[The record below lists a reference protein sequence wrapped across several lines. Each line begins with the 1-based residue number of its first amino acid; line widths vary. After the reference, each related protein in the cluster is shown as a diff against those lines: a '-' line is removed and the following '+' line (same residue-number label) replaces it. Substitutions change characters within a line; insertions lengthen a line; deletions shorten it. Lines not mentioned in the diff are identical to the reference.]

1 MAEAYLGEIRTFAF
15 NFAPAGWLM
24 CNGQTLAISSY
35 TAVFALLGTT
45 YGGNGTSTFQLPNL
59 QSRVGIHQGTGAGL
73 STYVL
78 GQASGVENVALLINN
93 MPQHNHLIATSA
105 SQGTSSTPG
114 GNVPGAATYAV
125 GLQKQPVLSYATSSD
140 GSTLAASAV
149 SISGGSVPHSNI
161 QPYLC
166 LNFCIAMQG
175 IFPSRN

>member
-15 NFAPAGWLM
+15 NFAPAGWQQ

-35 TAVFALLGTT
+35 SALFALVGTY

-73 STYVL
+73 STYVI
-78 GQASGVENVALLINN
+78 GQASGAETVALLLNN
-93 MPQHNHLIATSA
+93 MPQHNHLIASSA

-114 GNVPGAATYAV
+114 GNIPASAIYIA
-125 GLQKQPVLSYATSSD
+125 GLQKEPVLSYATSSD
-140 GSTLAASAV
+140 GSTLASNAV